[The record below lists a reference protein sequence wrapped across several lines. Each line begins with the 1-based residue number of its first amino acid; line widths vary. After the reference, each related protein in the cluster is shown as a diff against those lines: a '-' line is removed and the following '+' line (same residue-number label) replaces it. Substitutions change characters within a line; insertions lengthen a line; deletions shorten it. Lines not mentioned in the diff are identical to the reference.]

1 MNCPNCGEEV
11 DADTKFCPECGSKI
25 EVVEEVAPEVV
36 PETAPV
42 ETQAATGGQAT
53 TKYSVAQFIG
63 KTAEKSGGNE
73 VFELENPYLL
83 DVKVNG
89 KVWAKWGSMV
99 SYIGDMKFRKESS
112 LEGGVE
118 KFLKKKMT
126 GAGAHLMKAEG
137 QGHLYL
143 ADYGKEIIILNLQG
157 ERLYVNGNDVLA
169 FEDTVSYDIKM
180 MSGGTSMMS
189 GGLFQIRFEG
199 TGMVAITTHFT
210 PLTIKVTPDRPIFT
224 DPNATVAW
232 SDGVSP
238 NIKADVGLG
247 TLLGRSSG
255 ETFQME
261 FRGNGFVIIQP
272 YEEIATGYGNM

>member
-1 MNCPNCGEEV
+1 MNCPNCGVEV

-25 EVVEEVAPEVV
+25 EVVETAAPEVV
-36 PETAPV
+36 PEPV
-42 ETQAATGGQAT
+42 PAEVPAVAGGQTT
-53 TKYSVAQFIG
+53 TKYSIAQFVS
-63 KTAEKSGGNE
+63 KTSEKTGGNE
-73 VFELENPYLL
+73 VFELENAYLL
-83 DVKVNG
+83 DVNVNG

-112 LEGGVE
+112 LEGGID

-143 ADYGKEIIILNLQG
+143 ADYGKEIIILNLQN

-169 FEDTVSYDIKM
+169 FEETVSYDIKM
-180 MSGGTSMMS
+180 MSGGGSMMS

-210 PLTIKVTPDRPIFT
+210 PLTIQVTPDKPIYT

-232 SDGVSP
+232 SDGVVP
-238 NIKADVGLG
+238 EIKMDVGLG

-255 ETFQME
+255 ETFQMK
-261 FRGNGFVIIQP
+261 FQGTGFVIVQP
-272 YEEIATGYGNM
+272 YEEIAGGLGQI